1 MPLAFFSKIF
11 HIYGTYINGIYE
23 VWEGCKS
30 KFLSYVLSI
39 WIYYFIEAGKL
50 DPKNSI
56 CTHEIKY
63 SRMNQ
68 VKFVVGSLGGQGLN

>member
-1 MPLAFFSKIF
+1 MPLAFFSKIL

-30 KFLSYVLSI
+30 KFLSYVCQSGSI
-39 WIYYFIEAGKL
+39 TSLKQESLPLKIV
-50 DPKNSI
+50 

-68 VKFVVGSLGGQGLN
+68 VKFVVGSLGGQGVN